1 MRVVQ
6 LFQYLF
12 HDGFTE
18 QDSLCTYAELV
29 TILSDCSHLTVI
41 QIDNLPM
48 LTHQSLLLLLQIFRI
63 DSR

>member
-1 MRVVQ
+1 MVVIQ
-6 LFQYLF
+6 LRQDLL
-12 HDGFTE
+12 HDRLTVK
-18 QDSLCTYAELV
+18 DCLCPYPELL
-29 TILSDCSHLTVI
+29 TITINGSHLTVI